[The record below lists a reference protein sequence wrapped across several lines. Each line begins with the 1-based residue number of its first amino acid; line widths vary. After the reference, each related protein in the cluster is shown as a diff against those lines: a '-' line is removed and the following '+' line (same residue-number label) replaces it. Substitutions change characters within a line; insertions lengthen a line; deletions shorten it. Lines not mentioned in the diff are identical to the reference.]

1 MICKPFLPLLFLM
14 LASCG
19 FSPLYSD
26 SDNQFV
32 LTESAAVK
40 IDPIPDYRGYVV
52 VRALE
57 NKLNPTKQ
65 AESPRYALSVHLKDA
80 VYTDQ
85 IIQENNFSTRKK
97 ITLGA
102 TYRLIRLKDSQT
114 LIQSATSASG
124 SYNIVSS
131 PYATLTDQEKNQE
144 DLLQIIADNISL
156 HILTYFKSETT
167 K

>member
-1 MICKPFLPLLFLM
+1 MIFKPLLPLLFLA
-14 LASCG
+14 LTACG

-40 IDPIPDYRGYVV
+40 IAPIPDYYGYVMMQV
-52 VRALE
+52 LE
-57 NKLNPTKQ
+57 NKLNPQKQ
-65 AESPRYALSVHLKDA
+65 AQPTRYVLDVHLNDII
-80 VYTDQ
+80 YTDQ
-85 IIQENNFSTRKK
+85 IIQENNFSDRKK
-97 ITLGA
+97 ITISA
-102 TYRLIRLKDSQT
+102 TYRLSRLKDSQT

-144 DLLQIIADNISL
+144 ELLQIIADNIAL
-156 HILTYFKSETT
+156 HVLTYFKSETT